1 MKKILLVML
10 AVVSASFMNVSAQD
24 SEVLKPADG
33 SFSLEVGFS
42 PFNLGDHS
50 SITLPAGKITGIYS
64 IGNGWGVRL
73 GLGLATG
80 SFKYD
85 DSGVDGIGNDW
96 EKYSASQTAISFAP
110 GFSYSFAGTRR
121 LSPYIGAELVYSTI
135 SNKIKYEEDGYK
147 ASITNVD
154 VEDLMDELENE
165 GANLINVQMPQTGIG
180 ANAFAGFN
188 YYFSKNIYVG
198 AEVGLG
204 FTSYNYKDMVVKEDN
219 ITETES
225 NSYKASEFKIYANP
239 QIRLGWAF

>member
-10 AVVSASFMNVSAQD
+10 TVVSASFMTVSAQD

-42 PFNLGDHS
+42 PFNLGDNS
-50 SITLPAGKITGIYS
+50 SISLPSGKLTGIYS
-64 IGNGWGVRL
+64 IRNGWGVRL
-73 GLGLATG
+73 GVGLATA

-85 DSGVDGIGNDW
+85 DSNVDGIGNYW
-96 EKYSASQTAISFAP
+96 EKASVSQSAISFAP

-121 LSPYIGAELVYSTI
+121 LTPYIGAELVFSTV
-135 SNKIKYEEDGYK
+135 SNKLKYEEDGYK
-147 ASITNVD
+147 ESVTNLG
-154 VEDLMDELENE
+154 VEDLEDELE
-165 GANLINVQMPQTGIG
+165 GINFLNIQVPQTGIG

-188 YYFSKNIYVG
+188 YYFSKNIYIG

-204 FTSYNYKDMVVKEDN
+204 FTSYNFKDMKIQENNFKET
-219 ITETES
+219 IS
-225 NSYKASEFKIYANP
+225 SPYKSSEFKIYANP